1 MQVPQKLVG
10 KVFKQAFLAQLTEPS
25 LLQIPKDW
33 VLIPVRGNLSSFTAV
48 THGKTKFKQKKLILV
63 HKKILNGKMIIQS
76 TLAGLIKTVIY

>member
-48 THGKTKFKQKKLILV
+48 THGNTKIKQK
-63 HKKILNGKMIIQS
+63 S
-76 TLAGLIKTVIY
+76 RYCSIKRF